1 MFNIPKD
8 KIKTIE
14 TNSYVI
20 QIVKLSDMK
29 LKITV
34 TNKFKMENFSR
45 EVDSIKIIK
54 GNSVTEKYNN

>member
-1 MFNIPKD
+1 MFNIPED

-20 QIVKLSDMK
+20 QIVKLSDME

-34 TNKFKMENFSR
+34 TNEFKMESFSR
-45 EVDSIKIIK
+45 EVDSIKIIE
-54 GNSVTEKYNN
+54 GNSITEKYNN

>member
-20 QIVKLSDMK
+20 QIVKLSDME